1 MSLLPG
7 LLGARPFYG
16 PFPSY
21 GYEVVISSILQT
33 GKVRHKEGKVTSPW
47 LEWLRC
53 PSPSAGAPSP
63 LLTPLGSGAQA
74 PHEFL
79 PPPAGSSEPSETL
92 GGLVSPP
99 DSPTLSVSLPPCG
112 FLCGSWIPG
121 PTLPPSRGAEAQGMW
136 VHGPGIKTPLCHLLA
151 EIFGACHFQCPPL

>member
-1 MSLLPG
+1 M
-7 LLGARPFYG
+7 
-16 PFPSY
+16 
-21 GYEVVISSILQT
+21 LQI

-99 DSPTLSVSLPPCG
+99 DSPTLSVSLPVASSVEAG
-112 FLCGSWIPG
+112 FLAPPS
-121 PTLPPSRGAEAQGMW
+121 LPPGVPRPRGCGCTDLGSKLRSATCWLRYLGRVTFSVLLCKLEM
-136 VHGPGIKTPLCHLLA
+136 VTPTHPSAWLL
-151 EIFGACHFQCPPL
+151 GLNLRM